1 MLRPLH
7 FTLLLLAAFALV
19 CGAARAD
26 CVVLLH
32 GLARGP
38 ASMAMMGA
46 VLEGRGH
53 VVINADYPSTKA
65 PPEALLPYI
74 SAAFARCPPG
84 LPRQAVAHSLGGIL
98 LRAWHAGA
106 PEAPLKGAV
115 LLGPPSQGSELVDKL
130 GGLKA
135 FSWTFGPSG
144 RALGTGADALPQSL
158 PPPDFPLGIIAG
170 RQSLNPLA
178 SALIPGPDDGKV
190 ALERTKVVGATW
202 LALPVTHTFMMMDP
216 VVIAETAYFLEQG
229 RFDPD
234 MNLKGA
240 FAYLRRAPE

>member
-1 MLRPLH
+1 MAT
-7 FTLLLLAAFALV
+7 FAFSPST
-19 CGAARAD
+19 ARAD

-38 ASMAMMGA
+38 GSMAVMGA

-53 VVINADYPSTKA
+53 VVINAAYPSTKA
-65 PPEALLPYI
+65 PPETLLPYI
-74 SAAFARCPPG
+74 GAAFAQCPPG

-98 LRAWHAGA
+98 LRAWHAETA
-106 PEAPLKGAV
+106 DAPLKGAV
-115 LLGPPSQGSELVDKL
+115 LLGPPSQGSELVDKI
-130 GGLKA
+130 GESEA
-135 FSWTFGPSG
+135 FAWIFGPSG
-144 RALGTGADALPQSL
+144 QALGTGPAALPQSL

-190 ALERTKVVGATW
+190 ALQRTKVAGAAW

-216 VVIAETAYFLEQG
+216 VAIAETVHFLEEG

-234 MNLKGA
+234 MNLKA
-240 FAYLRRAPE
+240 AWAYLQSPPR